1 MLTQTTHAIQ
11 QFEAATKLYDGEV
24 KNVGIKA
31 IEIYFPST
39 YVSQADLEQFDGVSK
54 GKYEKGLGQHSMA
67 FVNEA
72 EDIVSISLTAV
83 RNLLEKN
90 GISPKQVG
98 RLEVGTET
106 MIDKSK
112 SLKTHLMSLFG
123 AEGNF
128 DIEGVTSINACYGS
142 TNAIFNT
149 LNWVE
154 S

>member
-1 MLTQTTHAIQ
+1 
-11 QFEAATKLYDGEV
+11 
-24 KNVGIKA
+24 
-31 IEIYFPST
+31 
-39 YVSQADLEQFDGVSK
+39 
-54 GKYEKGLGQHSMA
+54 MA
-67 FVNEA
+67 FVTEQ

-90 GISPKQVG
+90 NISPKEIG

-112 SLKTHLMSLFG
+112 SLKTHLMALFA
-123 AEGNF
+123 AEGNH
-128 DIEGVTSINACYGS
+128 DLEGVTSINACYGS

>member
-1 MLTQTTHAIQ
+1 
-11 QFEAATKLYDGEV
+11 
-24 KNVGIKA
+24 
-31 IEIYFPST
+31 
-39 YVSQADLEQFDGVSK
+39 
-54 GKYEKGLGQHSMA
+54 MA

-90 GISPKQVG
+90 NISPKQVG
-98 RLEVGTET
+98 RVEVGTET

-149 LNWVE
+149 LNWIE